1 MIPAALIMKTVD
13 SSTARLI
20 NKSETAKKP
29 EDITKSEKKIREAA
43 QGFERTLLRQML
55 SVVRSS
61 NISGIET
68 KSSMSMAYLQ
78 MMDDQLADL
87 LSKTN
92 KIGFGEKMA
101 EQLLEQANIKQLIN
115 SEKKAV
121 NNKDEVVSPA
131 LNKYMRP
138 NPLPIKN

>member
-1 MIPAALIMKTVD
+1 MIPALIMTTVD

-20 NKSETAKKP
+20 NKSEATKKP

-55 SVVRSS
+55 SVVRNS

-121 NNKDEVVSPA
+121 NKKDEVVSPA

>member
-1 MIPAALIMKTVD
+1 MITTLSMTTVD

-20 NKSETAKKP
+20 NKSEIARKN
-29 EDITKSEKKIREAA
+29 EDITNSEKKIREAA

-55 SVVRSS
+55 SVSRNS
-61 NISGIET
+61 NISGIEN
-68 KSSMSMAYLQ
+68 KSSISMSYLQ

-87 LSKTN
+87 LSKTK

-121 NNKDEVVSPA
+121 NSKDEVASPG

-138 NPLPIKN
+138 NPLPFKN

>member
-1 MIPAALIMKTVD
+1 MITTLSMTTVD

-20 NKSETAKKP
+20 NKSEIARKN
-29 EDITKSEKKIREAA
+29 EDITNSEKKIREAA

-55 SVVRSS
+55 SVSRNS

-68 KSSMSMAYLQ
+68 KSSISMSYLQ

-87 LSKTN
+87 LSKTK

-121 NNKDEVVSPA
+121 ISNDGLTSPV
-131 LNKYMRP
+131 LNKYVRP
-138 NPLPIKN
+138 NPFPFKN

>member
-1 MIPAALIMKTVD
+1 MIPALMMTTVD

-20 NKSETAKKP
+20 NKSEATKKP

-55 SVVRSS
+55 SVVRNS

>member
-1 MIPAALIMKTVD
+1 MIPALLMTNVD
-13 SSTARLI
+13 ASTIRLI
-20 NKSETAKKP
+20 NKSEIAKKP
-29 EDITKSEKKIREAA
+29 EEITKSEKKIREAA
-43 QGFERTLLRQML
+43 EGFERTLLRQML
-55 SVVRSS
+55 SIARNS
-61 NISGIET
+61 NISGTET
-68 KSSMSMAYLQ
+68 KSSMSMSYLQ

-87 LSKTN
+87 LSKTK

-121 NNKDEVVSPA
+121 DSRYGTHSPV

-138 NPLPIKN
+138 NPLPLKN

>member
-1 MIPAALIMKTVD
+1 MIPALMMTTVD

-121 NNKDEVVSPA
+121 NSKDEVALPA

>member
-1 MIPAALIMKTVD
+1 MIPALMMTTVD

-20 NKSETAKKP
+20 NKSEATKKP

-55 SVVRSS
+55 SVVRNS

-121 NNKDEVVSPA
+121 NKKDEVVSPA

>member
-1 MIPAALIMKTVD
+1 MIPALMMTTVD

-20 NKSETAKKP
+20 NKSEAAKKP

-55 SVVRSS
+55 SVVRGS

-121 NNKDEVVSPA
+121 NSKDEVALPA

>member
-1 MIPAALIMKTVD
+1 MIPALMMTTVD

-55 SVVRSS
+55 SVVRNS
-61 NISGIET
+61 NISGTET

-101 EQLLEQANIKQLIN
+101 EQLLEQSNIKQLIN

-121 NNKDEVVSPA
+121 NSKDEVVSPA

>member
-1 MIPAALIMKTVD
+1 MIPALMMTTVD

-20 NKSETAKKP
+20 NKSEAAKKP

-121 NNKDEVVSPA
+121 DKKDEVVSPA

-138 NPLPIKN
+138 NPLPNKN

>member
-1 MIPAALIMKTVD
+1 MIPALIMTTVD

-20 NKSETAKKP
+20 NKSEATKKP

-55 SVVRSS
+55 SVVRNS

-121 NNKDEVVSPA
+121 NNKDEVALPT

-138 NPLPIKN
+138 NPLPYKN

>member
-1 MIPAALIMKTVD
+1 MIPALIMTTVD

-20 NKSETAKKP
+20 NKSEAAKKP

-55 SVVRSS
+55 SVVRNS

>member
-1 MIPAALIMKTVD
+1 MIPALIMTTVD

-20 NKSETAKKP
+20 NKSEAAKKP

-121 NNKDEVVSPA
+121 NKKDEVVSPA

>member
-1 MIPAALIMKTVD
+1 MIPALMMTTVD

-20 NKSETAKKP
+20 NKSETAKKS

-55 SVVRSS
+55 SVVRNS
-61 NISGIET
+61 NISGTET

-121 NNKDEVVSPA
+121 NSKDKVVSPA

>member
-1 MIPAALIMKTVD
+1 
-13 SSTARLI
+13 
-20 NKSETAKKP
+20 
-29 EDITKSEKKIREAA
+29 
-43 QGFERTLLRQML
+43 ML
-55 SVVRSS
+55 SVARNS
-61 NISGIET
+61 NISGTET

-87 LSKTN
+87 LAKTK

-101 EQLLEQANIKQLIN
+101 EQLLEQSNIKQLIN

-121 NNKDEVVSPA
+121 NSKDEVALPT

-138 NPLPIKN
+138 NPFPYNN

>member
-1 MIPAALIMKTVD
+1 MIPALMMTTVD

-20 NKSETAKKP
+20 NKSETGRKP

-43 QGFERTLLRQML
+43 LGFERTLLRQML
-55 SVVRSS
+55 SVTRNS
-61 NISGIET
+61 NISGTET

-87 LSKTN
+87 LSKTK

-101 EQLLEQANIKQLIN
+101 EQLLEQSNIKQLIN

-121 NNKDEVVSPA
+121 NSKEVASPA

-138 NPLPIKN
+138 NPLPNKN

>member
-1 MIPAALIMKTVD
+1 MLPALMMTTVD

-20 NKSETAKKP
+20 NKSETGKKP

-55 SVVRSS
+55 SVTRNS
-61 NISGIET
+61 NISGTET

-87 LSKTN
+87 LSKTK

-101 EQLLEQANIKQLIN
+101 EQLLEQSNIKQLIN

-121 NNKDEVVSPA
+121 NSKEVASPA

-138 NPLPIKN
+138 NPLPNKN

>member
-1 MIPAALIMKTVD
+1 MTTVD
-13 SSTARLI
+13 SLTARLI
-20 NKSETAKKP
+20 NKSEATKKP

>member
-1 MIPAALIMKTVD
+1 MIPALIMTTVD

-20 NKSETAKKP
+20 NKSEATKKP

-43 QGFERTLLRQML
+43 QGFERTLLRQMS

>member
-1 MIPAALIMKTVD
+1 MITTLSMTTVD

-20 NKSETAKKP
+20 NKSEIARKN
-29 EDITKSEKKIREAA
+29 EDITNSEKKIREAA

-55 SVVRSS
+55 SVSRNS

-68 KSSMSMAYLQ
+68 KSSMSMSYLQ

-87 LSKTN
+87 LSKTK

-121 NNKDEVVSPA
+121 ISNDGLISPV
-131 LNKYMRP
+131 LNKYVRP
-138 NPLPIKN
+138 NPFPFKN

>member
-1 MIPAALIMKTVD
+1 MNLALLMTTVD

-20 NKSETAKKP
+20 NKSE
-29 EDITKSEKKIREAA
+29 ITKSEKKIREAA

-55 SVVRSS
+55 SIARNS
-61 NISGIET
+61 NINGTET
-68 KSSMSMAYLQ
+68 KSSMSMSYLQ

-121 NNKDEVVSPA
+121 INKDGLSSPV

-138 NPLPIKN
+138 NPLPL

>member
-1 MIPAALIMKTVD
+1 MIPALMMTTVD

-29 EDITKSEKKIREAA
+29 EDIPKSEKKIREAA

-55 SVVRSS
+55 SVARNS
-61 NISGIET
+61 NISGTET

-87 LSKTN
+87 LSKTK

-101 EQLLEQANIKQLIN
+101 EQLLEQSNIKQLIN

-121 NNKDEVVSPA
+121 NSKDEVALPT

-138 NPLPIKN
+138 NPLPYKN

>member
-1 MIPAALIMKTVD
+1 MIPALMMTTVD
-13 SSTARLI
+13 SSTARVI

>member
-1 MIPAALIMKTVD
+1 MIPALMMTTVD

-20 NKSETAKKP
+20 NKSEATKKP

-55 SVVRSS
+55 SVVRNS

-87 LSKTN
+87 LSKSN

-121 NNKDEVVSPA
+121 NKKDEVVSPA

>member
-1 MIPAALIMKTVD
+1 MNLALLMTTVD

-20 NKSETAKKP
+20 NKSEITKKP
-29 EDITKSEKKIREAA
+29 EEITKSEKKIREAA

-55 SVVRSS
+55 SIARNS
-61 NISGIET
+61 NINGTET
-68 KSSMSMAYLQ
+68 KSSMSMSYLQ

-121 NNKDEVVSPA
+121 INKDGLSSPV

-138 NPLPIKN
+138 NPLPL

>member
-1 MIPAALIMKTVD
+1 MIPALIMTTVD

-20 NKSETAKKP
+20 NKSEAAKKP

>member
-1 MIPAALIMKTVD
+1 MIPALMMTTVD

-20 NKSETAKKP
+20 NKSEAAKKP

-43 QGFERTLLRQML
+43 QGFERTLLRQIL
-55 SVVRSS
+55 SVARNS
-61 NISGIET
+61 NISGTET

-87 LSKTN
+87 LAKTK

>member
-1 MIPAALIMKTVD
+1 MIPALIMTTVD

-20 NKSETAKKP
+20 NKSEATKKP
-29 EDITKSEKKIREAA
+29 EDITKSEKKIREAS

-121 NNKDEVVSPA
+121 NSKDEVA
-131 LNKYMRP
+131 LHTLNKYMRP
-138 NPLPIKN
+138 NPLPYKN

>member
-1 MIPAALIMKTVD
+1 MIPALMMTTVD

-20 NKSETAKKP
+20 NKSEATKKP

-121 NNKDEVVSPA
+121 NKKDEVVSPA

>member
-1 MIPAALIMKTVD
+1 MIPALMMTTVD

-43 QGFERTLLRQML
+43 QGFERTLLRQIL
-55 SVVRSS
+55 SVARNS
-61 NISGIET
+61 NISGTET

-87 LSKTN
+87 LAKTK

-121 NNKDEVVSPA
+121 NKKDEVVSPA

-138 NPLPIKN
+138 NPLPNKN

>member
-1 MIPAALIMKTVD
+1 MIPALIMTTVD

-20 NKSETAKKP
+20 NKSEATKKH

-92 KIGFGEKMA
+92 EIGFGEKMA

-121 NNKDEVVSPA
+121 NSKDEVALPA

>member
-1 MIPAALIMKTVD
+1 MIPALIMTTVD

-20 NKSETAKKP
+20 NKSEATKKP

-138 NPLPIKN
+138 NPLPLKN

>member
-1 MIPAALIMKTVD
+1 MIPALMMTTVD

-20 NKSETAKKP
+20 NKSEAAKKP

-55 SVVRSS
+55 SVVRNS

-121 NNKDEVVSPA
+121 NSKDEVALPA

>member
-1 MIPAALIMKTVD
+1 MIPALIMTTVD

-20 NKSETAKKP
+20 NKSEATKKP